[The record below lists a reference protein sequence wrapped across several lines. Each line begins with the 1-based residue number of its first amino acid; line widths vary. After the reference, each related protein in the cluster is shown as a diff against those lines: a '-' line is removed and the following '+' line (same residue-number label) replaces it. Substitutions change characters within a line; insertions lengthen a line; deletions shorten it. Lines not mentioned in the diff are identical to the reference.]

1 MENKSQSTTL
11 LYTLAR
17 DANDATRSATYYQAL
32 KTCAPNDWEP
42 AFFTL
47 YYSCSREKSQGSC
60 DKLSNGLENVFLLIY
75 SLDDTAE
82 ATDALILVAAYST
95 AFALSVKD
103 ENEKHFASLDQKSR
117 KTQRGNYFALGSAAA
132 EIVCT
137 LLDLLELYFPDR
149 DSIQLLYRPIYLD
162 LCLFSDFIGSD
173 KRAYY
178 RERAK

>member
-1 MENKSQSTTL
+1 M
-11 LYTLAR
+11 LYTLAALAR
-17 DANDATRSATYYQAL
+17 DTDDPKQAEAYYQAL
-32 KTCAPNDWEP
+32 RKFSPDDWE
-42 AFFTL
+42 AEFFTL
-47 YYSCSREKSQGSC
+47 YYSRIDERSENSC
-60 DKLSNGLENVFLLIY
+60 KILSNGLKSVFSLISEHEATINV
-75 SLDDTAE
+75 
-82 ATDALILVAAYST
+82 TDALTLVAAYST

-137 LLDLLELYFPDR
+137 LLDLLELYFPDS

-162 LCLFSDFIGSD
+162 LCMFSDFIGSD